1 MKNKY
6 LPSVFAFPL
15 NMIFYNTQPFNYVVA
30 VCKKSGVSV
39 PAPAQAPAP
48 LKIE

>member
-30 VCKKSGVSV
+30 VCKKS
-39 PAPAQAPAP
+39 APVAATAEPP
-48 LKIE
+48 KIE